1 MSEIK
6 RIIKLCHDAS
16 CPTLELQEEGVLI
29 KDDFNGQ
36 VFLTTEQWRDLVE
49 RIELKEFA
57 DWHLGPRGEN

>member
-36 VFLTTEQWRDLVE
+36 VFLTTEQ
-49 RIELKEFA
+49 IK
-57 DWHLGPRGEN
+57 